1 MPDVKE
7 QKKGEGDAE
16 TPEKKEQKAVPR
28 GLSRLPIA
36 GHVVTQI
43 ILAIILFGTVNYLSF
58 RHFNRG
64 DLSANKK
71 YTISVE
77 TESFLASVDRPVT
90 VTMSFLNNS
99 VIRDNLKALL
109 DRYREMSKGMITVD
123 DVDPS
128 RDRNR
133 ANEIEDKYKLRLNEN
148 ALIVEVDGRIKTIL
162 ESEMMDKEGRFFRGE
177 DAVTSTLIA
186 ALEGEPKKV
195 YVVAGKGTLLQFE
208 NRTAL
213 DLIGE
218 ISASQF
224 FNIEFLTL
232 SEVRAVPQDAA
243 ALVLLGLEVDLTSPE
258 LEMIR
263 EYWASNRGSMIVLL
277 DPAADTPVLDGFLTE
292 HGLTPRNDRVLEA
305 TGLGTKNFEVEGAFL
320 PGSIINR
327 NLANLT
333 TILPGITCSLEVAD
347 DEELT
352 KRGIGIIALLQAGS
366 RFWGEANYGDPQPML
381 DDEDT
386 APPVYV
392 AAAIEIGATE
402 DLRLRLETSRM
413 AVIGNS
419 RLLDPDVATA
429 TNASFI
435 TSTINWALDREELIG
450 IPPKTAT
457 RWQIA
462 LTPVQHQN
470 MFNLVVF
477 ILPAIVFSIAL
488 VMWSARRT

>member
-1 MPDVKE
+1 MPDKDDK
-7 QKKGEGDAE
+7 KKGE
-16 TPEKKEQKAVPR
+16 AVPPKPGKKPARR
-28 GLSRLPIA
+28 GLSRWPIA
-36 GHVVTQI
+36 AHVVAQVV
-43 ILAIILFGTVNYLSF
+43 LAIVLFGIVNYLSF
-58 RHFNRG
+58 RHFQRG

-71 YTISVE
+71 YSLSVE
-77 TESFLASVDRPVT
+77 TESFLASVDRPVA

-99 VIRDNLKALL
+99 VIRDNLNALL
-109 DRYREMSKGMITVD
+109 ERYREMSQGMITID
-123 DVDPS
+123 DLDPS

-133 ANEIEDKYKLRLNEN
+133 ANEIENKYKLRLTEN
-148 ALIVEVDGRIKTIL
+148 ALILEVDGRIKTIL
-162 ESEMMDKEGRFFRGE
+162 ESEMMDGEGRFFRGE
-177 DAVTSTLIA
+177 DAVTSALIA
-186 ALEGEPKKV
+186 ALEGDPKKV
-195 YVVAGKGTLLQFE
+195 YVVAGKGTLMQFG

-213 DLIGE
+213 DLLGE
-218 ISASQF
+218 VSESQF
-224 FNIEFLTL
+224 FEIEYLTL
-232 SEVRAVPQDAA
+232 SEVRSVPDDAS
-243 ALVLLGLEVDLTSPE
+243 ALLFLGLEVDLTAPE

-263 EYWASNRGSMIVLL
+263 DYWASDRGSMIVLL
-277 DPAADTPVLDGFLTE
+277 DPASDTPVLDGFLAE
-292 HGLTPRNDRVLEA
+292 HGLTPRGDRVLEA

-320 PGSIINR
+320 PGSIVNR
-327 NLANLT
+327 HLANLT
-333 TILPGITCSLEVAD
+333 TILPGITTSLKVGD

-392 AAAIEIGATE
+392 AAAVEIGATE

-413 AVIGNS
+413 VVVGNS

-429 TNASFI
+429 TNAAFI
-435 TSTINWALDREELIG
+435 ASAINWALDREELIG

-457 RWQIA
+457 SWQIV

-477 ILPAIVFSIAL
+477 VLPAIVFSIAL